1 MRINNFWARLVTL
14 FVVLVVSM
22 PAWSKYTP
30 EQVKAVYLYRIATFI
45 QWEQESAMNR
55 INICVVDNAEIQKIL
70 VQITRGKQVRN
81 KPLNITDA
89 DCDVLYISER
99 SNLKLLASLPK
110 GTVTIGGMEQFTN
123 NGGAIELVE
132 KQGKIKPK
140 VNLENIAGYQL
151 SSNFLRVA
159 EIEGGKQ

>member
-1 MRINNFWARLVTL
+1 MLINHLWARTL
-14 FVVLVVSM
+14 ILLVVFGVST

-45 QWEQESAMNR
+45 QWDQELEMNR
-55 INICVVDNAEIQKIL
+55 INICVADDSEIQKIL

-99 SNLKLLASLPK
+99 SNLNLLAGLPK

-123 NGGAIELVE
+123 SGGAIELVE

-140 VNLENIAGYQL
+140 VNLKNISGYQL